1 MSVLLAVVIMLKS
14 LVFIND
20 YFFCSFL
27 FYKQYILLGE
37 FMKKIILFLLVLLPI
52 NVFAIAD
59 HAKSSILIESS
70 TGTIILENNSNEKAS
85 IASMTKMMTMLIVM
99 EYLDNG
105 KISLSDSVPISEK
118 AASMGGSQVYL
129 AANTKMPLEVLL
141 KSVSIASANDSAVA
155 LAEYIAGSTE
165 KFVELMN
172 KKSDELG
179 LTNTHFM
186 NVHGLDEEN
195 HYSTAYD
202 MAMIARELVK
212 HESILEYSS
221 KYEDYVAH
229 PDGTNTWIVNTN
241 KLINYY
247 PGLDGLK
254 TGFTNTAGYCITAT
268 AKRGN
273 MRLISVVMGEENNQ
287 IRNQDTMELLNYGFS
302 NYKMETILKKDDVVG
317 SIGIKFGSKKR
328 VDLVLKS
335 DCQDLVSIL
344 EENNYSYEIIKNKI
358 KSPVKKGDVVGKI
371 NLYSDS
377 TKINEFDLTVKE
389 DVRKSNFFEL
399 FIDNLVSLTKGYY

>member
-1 MSVLLAVVIMLKS
+1 
-14 LVFIND
+14 
-20 YFFCSFL
+20 
-27 FYKQYILLGE
+27 
-37 FMKKIILFLLVLLPI
+37 MKKIIIFLLVLFPI

-70 TGTIILENNSNEKAS
+70 TGTIILEKNSNEKAS
-85 IASMTKMMTMLIVM
+85 IASMTKMMTLLIIM

-105 KISLSDSVPISEK
+105 KISLSDMVPISEN

-129 AANTKMPLEVLL
+129 SPNSKMPLEVLL

-155 LAEYIAGSTE
+155 LAEYVAGSKE

-172 KKSDELG
+172 ERSEELG

-212 HESILEYSS
+212 HEKILEYSS
-221 KYEDYVAH
+221 KYEDYVTH

-273 MRLISVVMGEENNQ
+273 MRLISVVMGEENNKV
-287 IRNQDTMELLNYGFS
+287 RNQDTMELLNYGFS

-317 SIGIKFGSKKR
+317 SIKVQFGSKKN

-358 KSPVKKGDVVGKI
+358 KAPVKKGDVVGKI
-371 NLYSDS
+371 NLYSGN

-389 DVRKSNFFEL
+389 NVRKSNFFEL
-399 FIDNLVSLTKGYY
+399 LIDNLVNLTKGYY

>member
-1 MSVLLAVVIMLKS
+1 
-14 LVFIND
+14 
-20 YFFCSFL
+20 
-27 FYKQYILLGE
+27 
-37 FMKKIILFLLVLLPI
+37 MKKIIIFLLVLFPI

-70 TGTIILENNSNEKAS
+70 TGTIILEKNSNEKAS
-85 IASMTKMMTMLIVM
+85 IASMTKMMTLLIIM

-105 KISLSDSVPISEK
+105 KISLSDMVPISEN
-118 AASMGGSQVYL
+118 ASSMGGSQVYL
-129 AANTKMPLEVLL
+129 SPNSKMPLEVLL

-155 LAEYIAGSTE
+155 LAEYVAGSTE

-172 KKSDELG
+172 KRSEELG
-179 LTNTHFM
+179 LTNTNFM

-212 HESILEYSS
+212 HEKILEYSS
-221 KYEDYVAH
+221 KYEDYVTH

-273 MRLISVVMGEENNQ
+273 MRLISVVMGEENNKV
-287 IRNQDTMELLNYGFS
+287 RNQDTMELLNYGFS

-317 SIGIKFGSKKR
+317 SINIEFGSKKK

-344 EENNYSYEIIKNKI
+344 EENNYSYEIIKNRI
-358 KSPVKKGDVVGKI
+358 KAPVKKGDVVGKI
-371 NLYSDS
+371 NLYSGN
-377 TKINEFDLTVKE
+377 TKISEFDLTVKE

-399 FIDNLVSLTKGYY
+399 FINNLVSLTKGYY

>member
-1 MSVLLAVVIMLKS
+1 
-14 LVFIND
+14 
-20 YFFCSFL
+20 
-27 FYKQYILLGE
+27 
-37 FMKKIILFLLVLLPI
+37 MKKIIIFLLVLFPI

-70 TGTIILENNSNEKAS
+70 TGTIILEKNSNEKAS
-85 IASMTKMMTMLIVM
+85 IASMTKMMTLLIIM

-105 KISLSDSVPISEK
+105 KISLSDMVPISEN
-118 AASMGGSQVYL
+118 ASSMGGSQVYL
-129 AANTKMPLEVLL
+129 SPNSKMPLEVLL

-155 LAEYIAGSTE
+155 LAEYVAGSTE

-172 KKSDELG
+172 KRSEELG

-202 MAMIARELVK
+202 MSMIARELVK
-212 HESILEYSS
+212 HEKILEYSS
-221 KYEDYVAH
+221 KYEDYVTH

-273 MRLISVVMGEENNQ
+273 MRLISVVMGEENNKV
-287 IRNQDTMELLNYGFS
+287 RNQDTMELLNYGFS

-317 SIGIKFGSKKR
+317 SINIEFGSKKK

-344 EENNYSYEIIKNKI
+344 EENNYSYEIIKNRI
-358 KSPVKKGDVVGKI
+358 KAPVKKGDVVGKI
-371 NLYSDS
+371 NLYSGN
-377 TKINEFDLTVKE
+377 TKISEFDLTVKE

-399 FIDNLVSLTKGYY
+399 FINNLVSLTKGYY

>member
-1 MSVLLAVVIMLKS
+1 
-14 LVFIND
+14 
-20 YFFCSFL
+20 
-27 FYKQYILLGE
+27 
-37 FMKKIILFLLVLLPI
+37 MKKIILFLLVLLPI

-172 KKSDELG
+172 KKSEELG

-358 KSPVKKGDVVGKI
+358 KAPVKKGDVVGKI

>member
-1 MSVLLAVVIMLKS
+1 
-14 LVFIND
+14 
-20 YFFCSFL
+20 
-27 FYKQYILLGE
+27 
-37 FMKKIILFLLVLLPI
+37 MKKIIIFLLVLFPI

-70 TGTIILENNSNEKAS
+70 TGTIILEKNSNEKAS
-85 IASMTKMMTMLIVM
+85 IASMTKMMTLLIIM

-105 KISLSDSVPISEK
+105 KISLSDMVPISEN
-118 AASMGGSQVYL
+118 ASSMGGSQVYL
-129 AANTKMPLEVLL
+129 SPNSKMPLEVLL

-155 LAEYIAGSTE
+155 LAEYVAGSTE

-172 KKSDELG
+172 IRSEELG

-212 HESILEYSS
+212 HEKILEYSS
-221 KYEDYVAH
+221 KYEDYITH

-273 MRLISVVMGEENNQ
+273 MRLISVVMGEENNKV
-287 IRNQDTMELLNYGFS
+287 RNQDTMELLNYGFS

-317 SIGIKFGSKKR
+317 SINIEFGSKKK

-344 EENNYSYEIIKNKI
+344 EENNYSYEIIKNRI
-358 KSPVKKGDVVGKI
+358 KAPVKKGDVVGKI
-371 NLYSDS
+371 NLYSGN

-399 FIDNLVSLTKGYY
+399 FINNLVSLTKGYY

>member
-1 MSVLLAVVIMLKS
+1 
-14 LVFIND
+14 
-20 YFFCSFL
+20 
-27 FYKQYILLGE
+27 
-37 FMKKIILFLLVLLPI
+37 MKKIILFLLVLLPI

-105 KISLSDSVPISEK
+105 KISLSDTVPISEK

-155 LAEYIAGSTE
+155 LAEYIVGSTE

-358 KSPVKKGDVVGKI
+358 KAPVKKGDVVGKI

>member
-1 MSVLLAVVIMLKS
+1 MIV
-14 LVFIND
+14 
-20 YFFCSFL
+20 FFCSFL

-172 KKSDELG
+172 KKSEELG

-358 KSPVKKGDVVGKI
+358 KAPVKKGDVVGKI

>member
-1 MSVLLAVVIMLKS
+1 M
-14 LVFIND
+14 
-20 YFFCSFL
+20 
-27 FYKQYILLGE
+27 
-37 FMKKIILFLLVLLPI
+37 LVLFPI

-70 TGTIILENNSNEKAS
+70 TGTIILEKNSNEKAS
-85 IASMTKMMTMLIVM
+85 IASMTKMMTLLIIM

-105 KISLSDSVPISEK
+105 KISLSDMVPISEN

-129 AANTKMPLEVLL
+129 SPNSKMPLEVLL

-155 LAEYIAGSTE
+155 LAEYVAGSKE

-172 KKSDELG
+172 NKSEELG

-212 HESILEYSS
+212 HEKILEYSS
-221 KYEDYVAH
+221 KYEDYVTH

-247 PGLDGLK
+247 
-254 TGFTNTAGYCITAT
+254 
-268 AKRGN
+268 
-273 MRLISVVMGEENNQ
+273 S
-287 IRNQDTMELLNYGFS
+287 YG
-302 NYKMETILKKDDVVG
+302 KKHY
-317 SIGIKFGSKKR
+317 
-328 VDLVLKS
+328 
-335 DCQDLVSIL
+335 Q
-344 EENNYSYEIIKNKI
+344 
-358 KSPVKKGDVVGKI
+358 
-371 NLYSDS
+371 
-377 TKINEFDLTVKE
+377 KE
-389 DVRKSNFFEL
+389 R
-399 FIDNLVSLTKGYY
+399 I

>member
-1 MSVLLAVVIMLKS
+1 
-14 LVFIND
+14 
-20 YFFCSFL
+20 
-27 FYKQYILLGE
+27 
-37 FMKKIILFLLVLLPI
+37 MKKIILFLLVLFPI

-85 IASMTKMMTMLIVM
+85 IASMTKMMTLLIVM

-105 KISLSDSVPISEK
+105 KISLNDMVPISDK

-129 AANTKMPLEVLL
+129 SPNTKMPLEVLL

-172 KKSDELG
+172 KKSVELG
-179 LTNTHFM
+179 LSNTHFM

-195 HYSTAYD
+195 HYSTAND
-202 MAMIARELVK
+202 MAYIARELVK
-212 HESILEYSS
+212 HERILEYSS
-221 KYEDYVAH
+221 KYEDYVTH

-254 TGFTNTAGYCITAT
+254 TGFTNSAGYCITAT

-317 SIGIKFGSKKR
+317 SINVKFGKKKK

-358 KSPVKKGDVVGKI
+358 KAPVKKGDVVGKI

-377 TKINEFDLTVKE
+377 TKINDFELTVKE

-399 FIDNLVSLTKGYY
+399 FINNLVSLTKGYY

>member
-1 MSVLLAVVIMLKS
+1 MIV
-14 LVFIND
+14 
-20 YFFCSFL
+20 FFCSFL

-172 KKSDELG
+172 KKSEELG

-335 DCQDLVSIL
+335 DCQDFVSIL

-358 KSPVKKGDVVGKI
+358 KAPVKKGDVVGKI

>member
-1 MSVLLAVVIMLKS
+1 
-14 LVFIND
+14 
-20 YFFCSFL
+20 
-27 FYKQYILLGE
+27 
-37 FMKKIILFLLVLLPI
+37 MKKIILFLLVIFPI

-85 IASMTKMMTMLIVM
+85 IASMTKMMTLLIIM

-105 KISLSDSVPISEK
+105 KISLSDMVPISDN

-129 AANTKMPLEVLL
+129 SPNSKMPLEVLL

-155 LAEYIAGSTE
+155 LAEYVAGSTE

-172 KKSDELG
+172 KRSEEIG

-212 HESILEYSS
+212 HEKILEYSS
-221 KYEDYVAH
+221 KYEDYVTH

-273 MRLISVVMGEENNQ
+273 MRLISVVMGEENNKV
-287 IRNQDTMELLNYGFS
+287 RNQDTMELLNYGFS

-317 SIGIKFGSKKR
+317 SINIEFGSKKK

-358 KSPVKKGDVVGKI
+358 KAPVKKGDVVGKI
-371 NLYSDS
+371 NLYSGN
-377 TKINEFDLTVKE
+377 TKISEFDLTVKE
-389 DVRKSNFFEL
+389 NVRKSNFFEL
-399 FIDNLVSLTKGYY
+399 FINNLVNLTKGYY

>member
-1 MSVLLAVVIMLKS
+1 
-14 LVFIND
+14 
-20 YFFCSFL
+20 
-27 FYKQYILLGE
+27 
-37 FMKKIILFLLVLLPI
+37 MKKIILFLLVLLPI

-105 KISLSDSVPISEK
+105 KISLSDTVPISEK

-172 KKSDELG
+172 KKNEELG

-358 KSPVKKGDVVGKI
+358 KAPVKKGDVVGKI

>member
-1 MSVLLAVVIMLKS
+1 MIV
-14 LVFIND
+14 
-20 YFFCSFL
+20 FFCSFL

-358 KSPVKKGDVVGKI
+358 KAPVKKGDVVGKI

>member
-1 MSVLLAVVIMLKS
+1 
-14 LVFIND
+14 
-20 YFFCSFL
+20 
-27 FYKQYILLGE
+27 
-37 FMKKIILFLLVLLPI
+37 MKKIILFLLVLLPI

-172 KKSDELG
+172 KKSEELG

-358 KSPVKKGDVVGKI
+358 KAPIKKGDVVGKI